1 MLAESGKIN
10 FSIDSKIVYLIL
22 RTHKQ
27 INNKLSH
34 KKNREKNYT
43 RTQWHNK
50 AAQQSIYLRRR

>member
-34 KKNREKNYT
+34 KKKEKNYT

-50 AAQQSIYLRRR
+50 ADQQSIYQRRR